1 MRHFTA
7 STAIR
12 QDGPLALSPLTGV
25 VSVFS
30 GYSCFRT
37 IENLHIGPSWPTG
50 TANKTRLCLTRNDDG
65 EKQVGALF
73 SLFTQVHFA
82 LITVLPSLAA
92 SRAMSVYC

>member
-37 IENLHIGPSWPTG
+37 IENPQIGPSRATC
-50 TANKTRLCLTRNDDG
+50 TANKTRLCQSRNDDG
-65 EKQVGALF
+65 KQVGTLF
-73 SLFTQVHFA
+73 SLFTQVNFA
-82 LITVLPSLAA
+82 LIAVLPSLAA
-92 SRAMSVYC
+92 SRAMSAFC